1 MCGVWVALEDIG
13 PEQGPLIYYPGSH
26 RWPIYTNEHI
36 DFCSV
41 GAKGGGPYTR
51 LWTEL
56 VRVHGLKE
64 ARFTPRRGQA
74 LIWAA
79 NLLHGGAPQ
88 LNPYL
93 TRWSQVTHYYF
104 ENCAYYTPLFSEP
117 FFGKIHFREPAN
129 LIDGTRV
136 KNRCHGFEVP
146 LPFVEMMSSGSAVL
160 SQETFDAVS
169 YLTDHP
175 DVAAAGVDPWKH
187 YVEHGMR
194 EGRRARLIGSVDI
207 D

>member
-1 MCGVWVALEDIG
+1 MV
-13 PEQGPLIYYPGSH
+13 
-26 RWPIYTNEHI
+26 
-36 DFCSV
+36 
-41 GAKGGGPYTR
+41 
-51 LWTEL
+51 
-56 VRVHGLKE
+56 
-64 ARFTPRRGQA
+64 
-74 LIWAA
+74 
-79 NLLHGGAPQ
+79 
-88 LNPYL
+88 LNS
-93 TRWSQVTHYYF
+93 R
-104 ENCAYYTPLFSEP
+104 
-117 FFGKIHFREPAN
+117 
-129 LIDGTRV
+129 
-136 KNRCHGFEVP
+136 P